1 MPSYAPV
8 NIQATATTA
17 QQAVDG
23 NVDGSNIAARA
34 ATISAAR
41 AADAQIDANAASMQQ
56 ADAQRSIPRARTD
69 NLNDQAGRHL
79 TPPGEVVAKPSIF
92 SHRMNRRNANRAIA
106 RLNPAQSAALA
117 SFVAPT
123 TPRQRA
129 IRDDINRHFESGGT
143 LDQLGTAGRNF
154 VRRLD
159 GSIQKAERE
168 NDRMHAVYTRVN
180 VPDGTSR
187 REFLARLRANP
198 GHHQTLAGYTRANH
212 DLTKIEG
219 NDNDL
224 YVQIETSRGMY
235 VGGNGSS
242 GHVLPRN
249 LELEFVNAGDFDVDD
264 GQGGTTRRTLIQMR
278 EVRQDER
285 TTARQ

>member
-1 MPSYAPV
+1 MPYDRV

-23 NVDGSNIAARA
+23 NVNGDNIAARA
-34 ATISAAR
+34 ATLVAAR

-69 NLNDQAGRHL
+69 NLNEQAGRHL
-79 TPPGEVVAKPSIF
+79 TDPGTEVPRPSIF
-92 SHRMNRRNANRAIA
+92 SHRTNRRNANRAIA
-106 RLNPAQSAALA
+106 RLNPAQAAA
-117 SFVAPT
+117 FSSFVSPQNA
-123 TPRQRA
+123 RQRS
-129 IRDDINRHFESGGT
+129 IRDTVNQHFESGGT
-143 LDQLGTAGRNF
+143 LDQLGPAGRNF

-168 NDRMHAVYTRVN
+168 NDRMHTVYTRLN

-198 GHHQTLAGYTRANH
+198 SHNQTLAGFTRANH
-212 DLTKIEG
+212 DLNKIEG

-249 LELEFVNAGDFDVDD
+249 LDLEFVNAGEFDVDD
-264 GQGGTTRRTLIQMR
+264 GQGGTTRKTLIQMR
-278 EVRQDER
+278 EVRQNER